1 MKYRLSDFGH
11 FSEVVRENAKNHL
24 EYEVEE
30 GLNKRILQFK
40 SYYDLYSPA
49 NIYHVEDSYKVIK
62 DSSTKVLNNEA
73 LLNVYQD
80 FEVRQRIVGILKL
93 IASGPTVPGIRSD
106 ASEALERIGFIDAG
120 EYLSK
125 FENAEQ
131 VRENLF
137 EQAALDFNSFEE
149 LTELINEVKEDE
161 DTTKMDEVLAMF
173 KKAGIDIRTNLY
185 SDDTYNTKELAT
197 LSDKHLNLLIPK
209 DNLARIYTR

>member
-1 MKYRLSDFGH
+1 MKYSLSDFGH

-49 NIYHVEDSYKVIK
+49 DIYHVEDSYKVIK
-62 DSSTKVLNNEA
+62 DSSAKVLNSEA
-73 LLNVYQD
+73 LLKVYQD
-80 FEVRQRIVGILKL
+80 FEVRQRIAGILKL
-93 IASGPTVPGIRSD
+93 IASGPTVAGIRSD
-106 ASEALERIGFIDAG
+106 ASETLERIGFIDAR

-149 LTELINEVKEDE
+149 LTEQINEVKEDE

-185 SDDTYNTKELAT
+185 SDDTYNTQELAT

-209 DNLARIYTR
+209 DNLARIHTR